1 METKKVD
8 IFGSFLAGTPAPSLA
23 PPVGGAPADAP
34 LATPAPSPDL
44 EKALIA
50 LLARATA
57 PVDLKILLAQ
67 TLGSPTQVIQ
77 ILDDL
82 VKVGLVERVDQDSGG
97 DGRSY
102 QATPL
107 GKNLYSAQ

>member
-8 IFGSFLAGTPAPSLA
+8 IFGSFLAGTPAASLA
-23 PPVGGAPADAP
+23 PPAGAP
-34 LATPAPSPDL
+34 LADAQLAPAPSPDL

-50 LLARATA
+50 LLARATQ

-82 VKVGLVERVDQDSGG
+82 VKVGLVQRVDQEGDG

-107 GKNLYSAQ
+107 GKNLYSSQ